1 MPQTPTGSAVRARCC
16 KRGVGAV
23 LVSKLAHNPINQEKN
38 GVFVGVGTERRNF
51 MEKKHIS
58 LWLDAEILNNCDAN
72 QKLTKAKNRSEY
84 INQKVVNTMHGMIES
99 LERHLARQLFKQ
111 AVETA
116 KIFWLVVKGF
126 NIEPEDVDDF
136 HADCVEEVKRINGA
150 IRYPFK
156 SKSDDE

>member
-1 MPQTPTGSAVRARCC
+1 
-16 KRGVGAV
+16 
-23 LVSKLAHNPINQEKN
+23 
-38 GVFVGVGTERRNF
+38 

-72 QKLTKAKNRSEY
+72 QKLTKAKNRSEFFEEALKFYNGYLHDKNNAEY

-99 LERHLARQLFKQ
+99 LERRLARQLFKQ

-136 HADCVEEVKRINGA
+136 HNDCVEEVKRINGA

-156 SKSDDE
+156 SKGDDE